1 VVEASL
7 DGFCLLGLRFLG
19 LDYPDIPREGI
30 TRHKDFLQGLTSW
43 EHHLELWRLYQSAQF
58 VHLFAFQEDW
68 WSESEWF
75 ILPAQLSFAPGVL
88 DTRQPIVY
96 DIEAKAEPEAIASG
110 QVTRDGIRQMQ
121 AMLRQLLADRFKLK
135 VHMEKKVLPVYT
147 LVVDNA
153 GLKLQKA
160 PVRDCDGMPSAC
172 GWKKAGPAS
181 GVIGYSVRLDGVAGL
196 LSVFLDRSVVD
207 RTNVTDAFDVN
218 LPPFS
223 RGTQLPG
230 ATADGVP
237 VDVTAPSVFAVLRDV
252 GLRLE
257 PQNEPLDVYVVDH
270 VERPTV
276 N

>member
-1 VVEASL
+1 
-7 DGFCLLGLRFLG
+7 
-19 LDYPDIPREGI
+19 
-30 TRHKDFLQGLTSW
+30 
-43 EHHLELWRLYQSAQF
+43 
-58 VHLFAFQEDW
+58 
-68 WSESEWF
+68 
-75 ILPAQLSFAPGVL
+75 
-88 DTRQPIVY
+88 
-96 DIEAKAEPEAIASG
+96 
-110 QVTRDGIRQMQ
+110 MQ

-230 ATADGVP
+230 AAADGVP

-257 PQNEPLDVYVVDH
+257 PQNELLDVYVVDH

>member
-1 VVEASL
+1 MRHVAIT
-7 DGFCLLGLRFLG
+7 LGLVGAL
-19 LDYPDIPREGI
+19 LASP
-30 TRHKDFLQGLTSW
+30 
-43 EHHLELWRLYQSAQF
+43 SAQNPASFDVASVREQQF
-58 VHLFAFQEDW
+58 VPGSLIGVEYHAGGRLTANAPIPLLITSAYD
-68 WSESEWF
+68 

-110 QVTRDGIRQMQ
+110 HVTRDGIRQMQ